1 MAHPLTEIQ
10 SFNYQVLNKELELT
24 AAEKAVFDVIWAA
37 YLNDFWQKGHGSLL
51 PPATGARSGDINNLF
66 QKRFVFRNVLRECTA
81 RVAGAFFAKAP
92 NWRYEEG
99 QTELDRSS
107 LEDLDTALSEVW
119 TKQRLPEVISQ
130 AFESR
135 LAVGRGGL
143 RIFIPLK
150 YKRQASTTEASEESK
165 DYVQFPSVIDALKAM
180 RVEFIPPT
188 QSKLLD
194 DGGDWFSIVKY
205 AMRKNWSTNDV
216 ENVIEFSFVD
226 DSDMTFIGTIAE
238 TEGVS
243 SLDAAN
249 LSSGFDLSGYPTF
262 MEFKGL
268 PYITPGMYRNNQL
281 MNLALTCAGF
291 SLVDN
296 GFGEMTLTNVQ
307 LETETVVG
315 PDGAKLEVPKQI
327 RRGGGVVNNF
337 VGIEEV
343 DENGTITR
351 ATPQVNFREPSSIQ
365 VFKDGRDMAYMSCLE
380 EASQLYAL
388 ISGDATAS
396 GESRIQALADF
407 LLRISKYKSEVD
419 EIGSWLLT
427 VMVKWASQLSGQEVQ
442 NFNVVFDSRVHVAN
456 LSSDEKTTVM
466 AMRKDG
472 VISRETERILLG
484 IDDPVLE
491 EELILKE
498 SVTPITETTMED
510 FSERLDV
517 GQKMLMLGI
526 DTTEIQRYLGYTAE
540 QIIAMEAIAAE
551 RQAVIDAQI
560 NAASGGPVGPTPQ
573 ETAAAQGQ

>member
-1 MAHPLTEIQ
+1 
-10 SFNYQVLNKELELT
+10 
-24 AAEKAVFDVIWAA
+24 
-37 YLNDFWQKGHGSLL
+37 
-51 PPATGARSGDINNLF
+51 
-66 QKRFVFRNVLRECTA
+66 
-81 RVAGAFFAKAP
+81 
-92 NWRYEEG
+92 
-99 QTELDRSS
+99 
-107 LEDLDTALSEVW
+107 
-119 TKQRLPEVISQ
+119 
-130 AFESR
+130 
-135 LAVGRGGL
+135 
-143 RIFIPLK
+143 
-150 YKRQASTTEASEESK
+150 
-165 DYVQFPSVIDALKAM
+165 
-180 RVEFIPPT
+180 
-188 QSKLLD
+188 
-194 DGGDWFSIVKY
+194 
-205 AMRKNWSTNDV
+205 
-216 ENVIEFSFVD
+216 
-226 DSDMTFIGTIAE
+226 
-238 TEGVS
+238 
-243 SLDAAN
+243 
-249 LSSGFDLSGYPTF
+249 
-262 MEFKGL
+262 
-268 PYITPGMYRNNQL
+268 